1 MYYGFTVENNK
12 EDTVVIKPKLPAKV
26 RHKEYKRQMLETL
39 YGEVPREFTFAG
51 NYNEDKEENDRLLEY
66 MRIMLYNESL
76 NILQEYYRKV
86 KTLPNPNK
94 KWRLPP
100 ITISN
105 ELLLLKELRILAEDS
120 LKKYPQTYEE
130 DVELLKEREKLTF
143 NQRNCIIYRMGEKK
157 VNSVNV
163 E

>member
-1 MYYGFTVENNK
+1 MCIR
-12 EDTVVIKPKLPAKV
+12 D
-26 RHKEYKRQMLETL
+26 R